1 VFGCRGRPRPDSDAR
16 WSAGRGRPAV
26 LVWVCAVSA
35 LCAPGAHAAAAGAGG
50 AGTSV
55 APGCPPPTA
64 APSRAVPA
72 PGAGAPLG
80 SPPMAAAPAATP
92 DARVSTGDQLVAA
105 LCAAKRYIWIENSA
119 RIDLAMVRPM
129 EPDCPSPTDVIS
141 RGGPDAQHC
150 SVLRIPDGVTLASGR
165 SATADGALLFLDHQ
179 IAQRFMLDLGSHT
192 RVTGLRLRGDD
203 VSDAKGV
210 PGDFSSGIEIG
221 GQYFVVGPD
230 GNPVG
235 DNKPVL
241 VDGVVV
247 DNNEVWGWPNTGIGV
262 TAAGNTRD
270 TADHIRI
277 TGNYVHNQVSCA
289 GGGYGV
295 GVGGGYVPSAK
306 AYAYIDGNLFDYNRH
321 SVAGDGV
328 GQTGYIADR
337 NFLLYDQLPCQGSF
351 NQHFDMHGT
360 VSGYG
365 GQGGEYEEIRWNTI
379 RGDQHY
385 GASCF
390 IVCVGGDTRRAFQL
404 RGPPRLGAVFSDNV
418 LTHPDLG
425 AAVKIDPSVDQSKLT
440 LSPNRYGTNT
450 GGQLA
455 VGDFDGDGR
464 TDVFQ
469 ATGAGWWYSGTGRA
483 PWRFL
488 NQATRTL
495 DQVRLGDFN
504 GDGRT
509 DVFTQVGDTWF
520 SSSGGTGPFRPRPAG
535 SNIPM
540 SQYAFVPSF
549 DGGRETDI
557 FRTNGKAWYYSAGA
571 ASAWRALLDSR
582 LTLSQLRFG
591 DFNGDGRTDVLTAG
605 GGGQWRVSWGGRTQP
620 RPLNRRPMSAGLG
633 GLVFADFNGD
643 GRTDIARSHG
653 GRWEVS
659 WGGRTGWRVLRAHAP
674 EPLSQEM
681 VGRFRGKRRANVLLV
696 TQWRAP
702 DGYRFYWRLWSWQG
716 GPVVRWS
723 KTYTR

>member
-1 VFGCRGRPRPDSDAR
+1 MEGRERVRRIVGHAVFGCRGPSKSDSGWRWARARVDA
-16 WSAGRGRPAV
+16 AV
-26 LVWVCAVSA
+26 LACVCAVIA
-35 LCAPGAHAAAAGAGG
+35 LFAPSSHAAAAVGG
-50 AGTSV
+50 VGSV

-64 APSRAVPA
+64 APARAVPPA
-72 PGAGAPLG
+72 AG
-80 SPPMAAAPAATP
+80 PPVAGPPVAAPPVAVP
-92 DARVSTGDQLVAA
+92 DARVTTGDQLVAA
-105 LCAAKRYIWIENSA
+105 LCAGKKYIWIENSA
-119 RIDLAMVRPM
+119 RIDLAKVRPM
-129 EPDCPSPTDVIS
+129 EPDCPSPTDVIA
-141 RGGPDAQHC
+141 RGGPDAQRC
-150 SVLRIPDGVTLASGR
+150 SVLRVPDGVTLASGR

-221 GQYFVVGPD
+221 GQYFVTGPD

-241 VDGVVV
+241 VDGVLV

-270 TADHIRI
+270 KADHIRI
-277 TGNYVHNQVSCA
+277 TSNYVHNQVSCA
-289 GGGYGV
+289 GGGYGI

-337 NFLLYDQLPCQGSF
+337 NFLLYDQLACGGGY

-360 VSGYG
+360 ISGYG

-390 IVCVGGDTRRAFQL
+390 VVCVGGDTRRAFQL
-404 RGPPRLGAVFSDNV
+404 RGPPTLGAVFSDNV

-425 AAVKIDPSVDQSKLT
+425 AAVKLDKSVDSSKLT

-450 GGQLA
+450 GSQLA
-455 VGDFDGDGR
+455 TGDFDRDGR
-464 TDVFQ
+464 ADVFQ
-469 ATGAGWWYSGTGRA
+469 ATGAGWWSSPTGRA
-483 PWRFL
+483 PWHFL

-495 DQVRLGDFN
+495 DQLRLGDFN

-509 DVFTQVGDTWF
+509 DVFTQVGSTWF
-520 SSSGGTGPFRPRPAG
+520 VSSGGTGPFKPLPVG

-540 SQYAFVPSF
+540 SQYAFVASF
-549 DGGRETDI
+549 DRGRKTDI
-557 FRTNGKAWYYSAGA
+557 FRANGTRWYYSSGGA
-571 ASAWRALLDSR
+571 TPWRPLLKSSLELGR
-582 LTLSQLRFG
+582 LRFG
-591 DFNGDGRTDVLTAG
+591 DFNGDGRTDVFT
-605 GGGQWRVSWGGRTQP
+605 VSAATSG
-620 RPLNRRPMSAGLG
+620 SC
-633 GLVFADFNGD
+633 
-643 GRTDIARSHG
+643 
-653 GRWEVS
+653 
-659 WGGRTGWRVLRAHAP
+659 
-674 EPLSQEM
+674 
-681 VGRFRGKRRANVLLV
+681 RRAG
-696 TQWRAP
+696 A
-702 DGYRFYWRLWSWQG
+702 GSCRL
-716 GPVVRWS
+716 
-723 KTYTR
+723 